1 MRTNCSRYALLPVL
15 ACFAVTIGCG
25 SDTVYPPVVS
35 SLQVSPGTDSVNAFG
50 VMRQFTAVVKD
61 QYGNPMTGKSVVW
74 RSSQRLVATIDSAT
88 GVVTAVANGTTQITA
103 TVDFFTGVASLTVV
117 QRAARLS
124 FFTLVPRATVG
135 YPLIPGIGVEV
146 EDAGGTR
153 VANAQDAVTLGFGT
167 NPTGATIG
175 GTAVVNAVSG
185 LATFSGLTISNAGTG
200 YTFVASGTGFVSAT
214 SAPFTVNPD
223 PGPFAEVSS
232 GFSHT
237 CGVTTAHVAYCWGN
251 NSNGV
256 IGDGT
261 RTTRLNPTLVSGTL
275 SFSAVSAGANHT
287 CGVAAGIVYCWGSN
301 RFGELGD
308 GTTTDRLT
316 PGAVPAPGGMT
327 FASVTSGWYHTC
339 AITTEGAAYCW
350 GYNLSGQLGDGTR
363 SDRSSPTP
371 VSGSVIFATVS
382 AGSAHT
388 CGRTAASATYCW
400 GDNSYGQLGNG
411 TTAPDS
417 SPGLVASPVGVTFA
431 AVWAGSNHTCG
442 RTAAGDAYC
451 WGFNTGGQLG
461 DGTTTDRSSP
471 VLVAGGLTFTNL
483 APGSLHT
490 CGATTASPP
499 TYCWGS
505 NSGGQLGDGTTTA
518 HPNPATVPGFGISTL
533 SVGGSHT
540 CGTTSV
546 GAVYCWGFN
555 TTGQLGDGTAVNR
568 SIPTHIVP

>member
-1 MRTNCSRYALLPVL
+1 MRANRFRLALLAVL
-15 ACFAVTIGCG
+15 AVTIGCG
-25 SDTVYPPVVS
+25 TDTTYPPVVAS
-35 SLQVSPGTDSVNAFG
+35 VQVSPGSDSLNALG
-50 VMRQFTAVVKD
+50 LTRQFTVVVKD
-61 QYGNPMTGKSVVW
+61 QYGNPMAGKTVVW

-88 GVVTAVANGTTQITA
+88 GVVAAVGNGVSMITA
-103 TVDFFTGVASLTVV
+103 TVDFNTGIATLTVV

-124 FFTLVPRATVG
+124 FFTLIPRATVS
-135 YPLIPGIGVEV
+135 YPLTPAIKVEV

-175 GTAVVNAVSG
+175 GTVVVNAVSG
-185 LATFSGLTISNAGTG
+185 LATFSGLTISNAGSG
-200 YTFVASGTGFVSAT
+200 YTFQASGTGLVNVT
-214 SAPFTVNPD
+214 SAPFSVNPD
-223 PGPFAEVSS
+223 PGPFAQVSS
-232 GFSHT
+232 GFAHT

-251 NSNGV
+251 NDGGRL
-256 IGDGT
+256 GDGT
-261 RTTRLNPTLVSGTL
+261 TTTRLNPTIVSGSL
-275 SFSAVSAGANHT
+275 SFSEVSAGANHT
-287 CGVAAGIVYCWGSN
+287 CGVAAGVVYCWGGN
-301 RFGELGD
+301 RFGQLGD

-316 PGAVPAPGGMT
+316 PGAVPAPGGVT
-327 FASVTSGWYHTC
+327 FASVTTGWYHTC
-339 AITTEGAAYCW
+339 AVTTGSAAYCW

-363 SDRSSPTP
+363 SDHSSPTL
-371 VSGSVIFATVS
+371 VSGSVVFATVS

-388 CGRTAASATYCW
+388 CGRTAASVAYCW
-400 GDNSYGQLGNG
+400 GDNTNGQLGNG

-417 SPGLVASPVGVTFA
+417 SPVLVASPVGVTFA

-442 RTAAGDAYC
+442 RTAAGAAYC

-471 VLVAGGLTFTNL
+471 VLVAGGLTFTSL
-483 APGSLHT
+483 GPGGLHT

-499 TYCWGS
+499 TYCWGN
-505 NSGGQLGDGTTTA
+505 NSYGQLGDGTTTA
-518 HPNPATVPGFGISTL
+518 HSSPAVVPGFGISTL
-533 SVGGSHT
+533 SGGGTHM